1 MNIHKAL
8 VTANSSICLL

>member
-8 VTANSSICLL
+8 VAANCSICLL